1 MYSGTLLDIKKVI
14 VLLHTLLAY
23 NGLFFRYKVYSSDP
37 RECLCTSC
45 FLKEDCNYRN
55 NCGIE
60 LYDGDLQHSLMKK
73 KMDAHTFF
81 LPFLC
86 SYIPDLALG
95 VLKMLIRICFRDV
108 LPPAVY

>member
-23 NGLFFRYKVYSSDP
+23 NGLFFRYKVYLSDP

-73 KMDAHTFF
+73 K
-81 LPFLC
+81 
-86 SYIPDLALG
+86 
-95 VLKMLIRICFRDV
+95 KWMLIRFSSHFYA
-108 LPPAVY
+108 LTNSYMFS

>member
-73 KMDAHTFF
+73 KNG
-81 LPFLC
+81 C
-86 SYIPDLALG
+86 SYVFPPIFMLLHSRFSFG
-95 VLKMLIRICFRDV
+95 SLKDANSYMFS
-108 LPPAVY
+108 